1 VLLIFS
7 MASVGLLGFVPLMP
21 LLWLHYPLYVALTS
35 RIIGSWE
42 CWCALLLEKVY
53 GIQCVLTGDRIDS
66 TERSVVISN
75 HRTRLDWA
83 MLWPVL
89 ARSRA
94 TYALHVILKHDIKK
108 IPLMGWATAMS
119 RYIFLHRKW
128 ERDADHIDNMLQLI
142 ARQPSYAL
150 LIFPEGTD
158 LNAKGLAASD
168 AFAEKAGLPK
178 YRQILH
184 PRTKGFTEM
193 VTTLRAQP
201 APLTVVYDFT
211 LAYRGTIAQNEKM
224 FAAGRV
230 PHAMECHVNAY
241 RSAEL
246 PGDRAGLDRWVQERF
261 RLKEIA
267 LERYYADPTL
277 TLPDALAVAE
287 REVRSP
293 NPAAVAGSSGGAA
306 GSVVGGAAAA
316 PAGSEPVVKP
326 GPRSPTHNA
335 AVHRGAD
342 MAAAAFPTAAYASS
356 AAFSGVFMLLS
367 VSLLYRH
374 PLGLAAFLA
383 AAWVAFYIVNAAFG
397 GMDVL
402 ETRLHCTKRRA
413 AADIPTPVAPV
424 LQARPAAA
432 TAATKVE

>member
-1 VLLIFS
+1 

-42 CWCALLLEKVY
+42 CWCAFLLEKVY
-53 GIQCVLTGDRIDS
+53 GIQCVLTGDRVDS

-128 ERDADHIDNMLQLI
+128 DRDAEHIDNMLQLI

-193 VTTLRAQP
+193 VTILRAQP

-230 PHAMECHVNAY
+230 PHAMECHVDAY

-261 RLKEIA
+261 RLKETA
-267 LERYYADPTL
+267 LERYYADPAL
-277 TLPDALAVAE
+277 TLPDALAAAE

-293 NPAAVAGSSGGAA
+293 NPATGGGSSSGGGGGAGSS
-306 GSVVGGAAAA
+306 VGGAAAA
-316 PAGSEPVVKP
+316 PAGSEAAVRP

-342 MAAAAFPTAAYASS
+342 PGAAAFPTAAYASS
-356 AAFSGVFMLLS
+356 AAFSGVFMLLA

-383 AAWVAFYIVNAAFG
+383 AAWVAFYVANAAFG

-402 ETRLHCTKRRA
+402 ETRLHCSKRRA
-413 AADIPTPVAPV
+413 AADGPTPAPPV
-424 LQARPAAA
+424 LPARLAAPAAA
-432 TAATKVE
+432 ASKVE